1 MTVSMASFILLICS
15 VMTGLIV
22 EAIKKMVKI
31 SRPNILAAIVSV
43 IVGIAVPVAF
53 IIVSHEAFSVTSVL
67 YVISIVVLTWL
78 CSMLGY
84 DKVIQTI
91 TQIVYNK

>member
-22 EAIKKMVKI
+22 EGIKKMFHI
-31 SRPNILAAIVSV
+31 ARPNILAAVVSV

-53 IIVSHEAFSVTSVL
+53 IIVSHETFSITSVL
-67 YVISIVVLTWL
+67 YIVSIVVLSWL
-78 CSMLGY
+78 CAMLGY

-91 TQIVYNK
+91 AQIGR

>member
-1 MTVSMASFILLICS
+1 MASFILLICS

-53 IIVSHEAFSVTSVL
+53 IIVSHETFSVTSIL

-91 TQIVYNK
+91 TQIVYKK